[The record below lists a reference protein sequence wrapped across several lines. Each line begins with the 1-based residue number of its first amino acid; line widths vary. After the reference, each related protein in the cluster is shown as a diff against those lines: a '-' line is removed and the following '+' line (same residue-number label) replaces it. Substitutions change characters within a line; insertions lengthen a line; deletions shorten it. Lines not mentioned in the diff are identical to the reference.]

1 MVRFIED
8 FSCWHRLETSVAR
21 LLRCRDWRTA
31 KTGSHCKE
39 KPPSVVADPLDPL
52 ELQTAERAIIKSVEH
67 QYFKGELG
75 SLKSRKP
82 VVKKNPIYFL
92 ELFPDEEEI
101 LRVGGR
107 LKNATLP
114 EKLSIPLF
122 CQRTITYQGLLQDE
136 LMSFKADILERSTY
150 SNSSGRSFGS

>member
-1 MVRFIED
+1 M
-8 FSCWHRLETSVAR
+8 AR

-82 VVKKNPIYFL
+82 VEKKNPIYFL